1 MMITRSK
8 KNKTT
13 FTTNPQTSSSFDGL
27 PLDLVIEIL
36 GRFPIKSI
44 ARFLLVSKL
53 WATIIHSRD
62 FIESFPLGSC
72 SSQPRF
78 LIAFSGLDIKKGTH
92 YAKEDWYFFSSSFLS
107 RSSCPLPPVYHS
119 HYVKGLLC
127 IGSGREQFT
136 VNPTSGKSIA
146 LPRVRTRRRTT
157 KSFFGYDQVN
167 DEYKVLCMTEAL
179 SGLHAEGPS
188 SQHQVFT
195 LGAKKKSWRMVECTI
210 PHRPCSSGVCIDG
223 FIYYAAKTGSQR
235 SLMRF
240 DSRSEE
246 FHLITRVPTEIVLS
260 KDQYSQDMIINYQ
273 GKVAIPTKTSTYT
286 FDVWVMVQNAEER
299 KWLKKLTFSVEPW
312 KSSCRF
318 IYFKGITQTG
328 EFIMAPY
335 CYDSEN
341 VYVALYNHYTDTLRK
356 IKVQVSADFNF
367 KPNLPGIFF
376 SDYIECVR
384 FL

>member
-27 PLDLVIEIL
+27 PLDLYPSYGLPSSTVEIL
-36 GRFPIKSI
+36 FN
-44 ARFLLVSKL
+44 L
-53 WATIIHSRD
+53 
-62 FIESFPLGSC
+62 FPLV
-72 SSQPRF
+72 
-78 LIAFSGLDIKKGTH
+78 LVLLNLKGTH

-127 IGSGREQFT
+127 IGSGREQFI
-136 VNPTSGKSIA
+136 VNPTSEPEEGPQK
-146 LPRVRTRRRTT
+146 V
-157 KSFFGYDQVN
+157 FFGYDQVN

-179 SGLHAEGPS
+179 SSLHAEGPS
-188 SQHQVFT
+188 SQHQ
-195 LGAKKKSWRMVECTI
+195 
-210 PHRPCSSGVCIDG
+210 
-223 FIYYAAKTGSQR
+223 
-235 SLMRF
+235 
-240 DSRSEE
+240 

-260 KDQYSQDMIINYQ
+260 KDQYSHDMIINYQ

>member
-1 MMITRSK
+1 
-8 KNKTT
+8 
-13 FTTNPQTSSSFDGL
+13 
-27 PLDLVIEIL
+27 
-36 GRFPIKSI
+36 
-44 ARFLLVSKL
+44 
-53 WATIIHSRD
+53 
-62 FIESFPLGSC
+62 
-72 SSQPRF
+72 
-78 LIAFSGLDIKKGTH
+78 
-92 YAKEDWYFFSSSFLS
+92 
-107 RSSCPLPPVYHS
+107 
-119 HYVKGLLC
+119 
-127 IGSGREQFT
+127 
-136 VNPTSGKSIA
+136 
-146 LPRVRTRRRTT
+146 
-157 KSFFGYDQVN
+157 
-167 DEYKVLCMTEAL
+167 MTEAL
-179 SGLHAEGPS
+179 SSLHAEGPS

-260 KDQYSQDMIINYQ
+260 KDQYSHDMIINYQ

-384 FL
+384 AQLSRTRPNISLVLCKATSFNASQHRVLSTSISNITRLISPRA